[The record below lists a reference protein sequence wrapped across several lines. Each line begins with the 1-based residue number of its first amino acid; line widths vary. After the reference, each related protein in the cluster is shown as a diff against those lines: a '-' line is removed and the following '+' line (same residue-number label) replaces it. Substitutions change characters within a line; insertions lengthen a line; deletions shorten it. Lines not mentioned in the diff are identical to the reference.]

1 MPEISEEEARHVA
14 ALAKLALS
22 DQEIQRVG
30 RELNRIL
37 EYFQQLQQLPT
48 DQVPTTSHA
57 IQMENVYRGDEV
69 TESLDVEDAV
79 SNAPDRADEFFR
91 VPRIIEE

>member
-48 DQVPTTSHA
+48 DEVPITSHA
-57 IQMENVYRGDEV
+57 IAMENVYRDDEV
-69 TESLDVEDAV
+69 APSLDVEEAV
-79 SNAPDRADEFFR
+79 NNAPDRADVFFR